1 MLERLEKEKISK
13 LIIQYSLPALVAMGV
28 NILYNLADR
37 FFIGYYI
44 GRMGIAGVSLTM
56 PISTFNLATGLLFG
70 IGSGV
75 LMSINLG
82 KGNSKRGEEI
92 LGNGF
97 MLLFLIGILQ
107 SILLF
112 IFTDKV
118 ISGLGGSGELF
129 NYTMN
134 YLKPLSL
141 GIFLQ
146 VMYVGTNE
154 MIIGSGAPK
163 KAMLIGLIGCLTN
176 IILDPIFINVLNMGM
191 KGAALA
197 TVIGNFMAV
206 ISQFIYLTRYSQH
219 LKLKLNNIA
228 LRLDRVKELTTI
240 GTPAFLVQFFTAL
253 VVVLTNIILKNLGG
267 DLYIATFGILSSLYL
282 IVFLPIVAIYQGTQ
296 PILAYNYGRE
306 NISRVQKICRKSLIY
321 STAIAIFGFLITIF
335 GSDSIMN
342 IFAKTDYQLKSTAIN
357 SSKIYFSMIF
367 FLGINVIG
375 AGYFQAIGKFKT
387 SLILNVSKQLFLT
400 IPLIFIL
407 SWKFGIKGLWLATAV
422 TECLMAVITLI
433 YLRRENIKIFI
444 WFYI

>member
-13 LIIQYSLPALVAMGV
+13 LIVQYSLPALVAMGV

-37 FFIGYYI
+37 FFIGYYV
-44 GRMGIAGVSLTM
+44 GRMGLAGVSLTM

-70 IGSGV
+70 IGAGV

-82 KGNSKRGEEI
+82 KGNFKRGEEI
-92 LGNGF
+92 LGNGLF
-97 MLLFLIGILQ
+97 LLFLVGILQ
-107 SILLF
+107 SIILF
-112 IFTDKV
+112 LFTDKIV
-118 ISGLGGSGELF
+118 LGLGGNGELF
-129 NYTMN
+129 SYTME

-176 IILDPIFINVLNMGM
+176 IILDPIFIHGFGLGM

-197 TVIGNFMAV
+197 TIIGSFMAV
-206 ISQFIYLTRYSQH
+206 ISQLIYLSRYSLH
-219 LKLKLNNIA
+219 LKLRLEEMA
-228 LRLDRVKELTTI
+228 LKWNRVKELSVI
-240 GTPAFLVQFFTAL
+240 GTPAFLVQFFTAI
-253 VVVLTNIILKNLGG
+253 VVILTNIILKRLGG

-296 PILAYNYGRE
+296 PILGYNYGRE
-306 NISRVQKICRKSLIY
+306 NTSRVQKICKKALIY
-321 STAIAIFGFLITIF
+321 STIISAFGFIVTVIAGDLF
-335 GSDSIMN
+335 MN
-342 IFAKTDYQLKSTAIN
+342 IFAKTDQQLKLAAIN
-357 SSKIYFSMIF
+357 SSKVYFSMIF

-387 SLILNVSKQLFLT
+387 SLILNISKQLILT

-422 TECLMAVITLI
+422 TEFIMAIITLI
-433 YLRRENIKIFI
+433 YLKKENIKIFG
-444 WFYI
+444 

>member
-28 NILYNLADR
+28 NIFYNLADR

-82 KGNSKRGEEI
+82 KGDLKRGEGI

-97 MLLFLIGILQ
+97 TLLFLIGILQ
-107 SILLF
+107 TILLF
-112 IFTDKV
+112 LFTDKV
-118 ISGLGGSGELF
+118 ILALGGSGELF
-129 NYTMN
+129 NYTMS

-176 IILDPIFINVLNMGM
+176 IILDPIFIHILNMGM

-206 ISQFIYLTRYSQH
+206 ISQ
-219 LKLKLNNIA
+219 
-228 LRLDRVKELTTI
+228 
-240 GTPAFLVQFFTAL
+240 
-253 VVVLTNIILKNLGG
+253 
-267 DLYIATFGILSSLYL
+267 
-282 IVFLPIVAIYQGTQ
+282 
-296 PILAYNYGRE
+296 
-306 NISRVQKICRKSLIY
+306 
-321 STAIAIFGFLITIF
+321 
-335 GSDSIMN
+335 
-342 IFAKTDYQLKSTAIN
+342 
-357 SSKIYFSMIF
+357 
-367 FLGINVIG
+367 
-375 AGYFQAIGKFKT
+375 
-387 SLILNVSKQLFLT
+387 
-400 IPLIFIL
+400 
-407 SWKFGIKGLWLATAV
+407 
-422 TECLMAVITLI
+422 LI
-433 YLRRENIKIFI
+433 YLSR
-444 WFYI
+444 Y

>member
-13 LIIQYSLPALVAMGV
+13 LIVQYSLPALVAMGV

-37 FFIGYYI
+37 FFIGYYV
-44 GRMGIAGVSLTM
+44 GRMGLAGVSLTM

-70 IGSGV
+70 IGAGV

-82 KGNSKRGEEI
+82 KGNFKRGEEI
-92 LGNGF
+92 LGNGLF
-97 MLLFLIGILQ
+97 LLFLVGILQ
-107 SILLF
+107 SIILF
-112 IFTDKV
+112 LFTDKIV
-118 ISGLGGSGELF
+118 LGLGGNGELF
-129 NYTMN
+129 SYTME

-176 IILDPIFINVLNMGM
+176 IILDPIFIHGFGLGM

-197 TVIGNFMAV
+197 TIIGSFMAV
-206 ISQFIYLTRYSQH
+206 ISQLIYLSRYSLH
-219 LKLKLNNIA
+219 LKLRLEEMA
-228 LRLDRVKELTTI
+228 LKWNRVKELSVI
-240 GTPAFLVQFFTAL
+240 GTPAFLVQFFTAI
-253 VVVLTNIILKNLGG
+253 VVILTNIILKRLGG

-296 PILAYNYGRE
+296 PILGYNYGRE
-306 NISRVQKICRKSLIY
+306 NTSRVQKICKKALIY
-321 STAIAIFGFLITIF
+321 STIISAFGFIVTVIAGDLF
-335 GSDSIMN
+335 MN
-342 IFAKTDYQLKSTAIN
+342 IFAKTDQQLKLTAIN
-357 SSKIYFSMIF
+357 SSKVYFSMIF

-387 SLILNVSKQLFLT
+387 SLILNISKQLILT

-422 TECLMAVITLI
+422 TEFIMAIITLI
-433 YLRRENIKIFI
+433 YLKKENIKIFG
-444 WFYI
+444 

>member
-28 NILYNLADR
+28 NIFYNLADR

-82 KGNSKRGEEI
+82 KGDLKRGECI

-97 MLLFLIGILQ
+97 TLLFLIGILQ
-107 SILLF
+107 TILLF
-112 IFTDKV
+112 LFTDKV
-118 ISGLGGSGELF
+118 ILALGGSGELF
-129 NYTMN
+129 NYTMS
-134 YLKPLSL
+134 YLKPLSV

-176 IILDPIFINVLNMGM
+176 IILDPIFINILNLGM

-197 TVIGNFMAV
+197 TVIGNFIAV
-206 ISQFIYLTRYSQH
+206 ISQLIYLSKYSEH
-219 LKLKLNNIA
+219 LKLKPYNL
-228 LRLDRVKELTTI
+228 LLKWQRVKELTII

-253 VVVLTNIILKNLGG
+253 VVVLTNIILKKLGG

-296 PILAYNYGRE
+296 PILGYNYGRE
-306 NISRVQKICRKSLIY
+306 NLNRVQKICKKSLLY
-321 STAIAIFGFLITIF
+321 STIVATLGFLVTVLA
-335 GSDSIMN
+335 SDFLMN
-342 IFAKTDYQLKSTAIN
+342 IFAKTDYQLKLTAIN

-367 FLGINVIG
+367 LLGINVIG

-387 SLILNVSKQLFLT
+387 SLILNVSKQCFLT

-407 SWKFGIKGLWLATAV
+407 SWKFGIKGLWLASAI
-422 TECLMAVITLI
+422 TECLMALITLL
-433 YLRRENIKIFI
+433 YLKKENIRILV
-444 WFYI
+444 

>member
-28 NILYNLADR
+28 NIFYNLADR

-82 KGNSKRGEEI
+82 KGDLKRGEYI

-97 MLLFLIGILQ
+97 TLLFLIGVLQ
-107 SILLF
+107 TILLF
-112 IFTDKV
+112 LFTDKV
-118 ISGLGGSGELF
+118 ILALGGSGELF
-129 NYTMN
+129 NYTMS

-176 IILDPIFINVLNMGM
+176 IILDPIFIHILNMGM

-206 ISQFIYLTRYSQH
+206 ISQLIYLSRYSQH
-219 LKLKLNNIA
+219 LKLKVTNLA
-228 LRLDRVKELTTI
+228 LKIDRVKELTTI
-240 GTPAFLVQFFTAL
+240 GAPAFLVQFFTAS
-253 VVVLTNIILKNLGG
+253 VVVITNIILKRLGG

-296 PILAYNYGRE
+296 PILGYNYGR
-306 NISRVQKICRKSLIY
+306 NNLARVQTICRKSLLY
-321 STAIAIFGFLITIF
+321 SSIVATLGFLVTVLA
-335 GSDSIMN
+335 SNSLMD
-342 IFAKTDYQLKSTAIN
+342 IFAKTDYQLKLAAVN

-367 FLGINVIG
+367 LLGINVIG

-387 SLILNVSKQLFLT
+387 SLILNISKQCILI

-422 TECLMAVITLI
+422 TECLMAFITLM
-433 YLRRENIKIFI
+433 YLKKDNVRIFS
-444 WFYI
+444 